1 MEVQFHPA
9 SPSGRVRSFVLDAR
23 GKRAVVVLAGLACAA
38 AVSLWVTV
46 PTFVLRSARREQSG
60 AILAESAGV
69 TRRWSELEARA
80 ASLRDRALDSGTLV
94 SRIAFLSGT
103 TPAAWPKSLNPETAV
118 LASQEPE
125 AIVRGLGRYL
135 AGLERGL
142 ALMKEREA
150 ADPALAAS
158 TPSILPLATDLVE
171 PSALFGPRVS
181 PWTGSEEFFTGLDLA
196 APAGSAVIAPA
207 AGTVVFAGRI
217 APSPGSRLWRFGNCV
232 VLSHGAAG
240 ATFFGH
246 LAKIEVRRGSH
257 VRRGERLGSV
267 GTTGW
272 AMSPTLHYEYWRRGA
287 EELAPTDPRFAI
299 LDRPLAGRDVSL
311 EKMLATSAPGPVE
324 PLPGLAR

>member
-9 SPSGRVRSFVLDAR
+9 SPSGRVRSFVLGAR
-23 GKRAVVVLAGLACAA
+23 EERVVVVLAGLACAVA
-38 AVSLWVTV
+38 LSLWVTV
-46 PTFVLRSARREQSG
+46 PAFVLRSARREQSG
-60 AILAESAGV
+60 AILAESARVG
-69 TRRWSELEARA
+69 RSRSELEARA
-80 ASLRDRALDSGTLV
+80 VSLRDRALDAGTLV
-94 SRIAFLSGT
+94 SRIAFLAGA
-103 TPAAWPKSLNPETAV
+103 TPARWPKSLNPETGV
-118 LASQEPE
+118 LGGKEPE
-125 AIVRGLGRYL
+125 AIVRGLARYL
-135 AGLERGL
+135 SGLERGL
-142 ALMKEREA
+142 SLIEEREA

-171 PSALFGPRVS
+171 PSALFGPRIS
-181 PWTGSEEFFTGLDLA
+181 PWTGAEEFFTGLDLA

-240 ATFFGH
+240 ATLFGH
-246 LAKIEVRRGSH
+246 LGKIEARRGSR

-272 AMSPTLHYEYWRRGA
+272 AMSPTLHYEYWKRGLDG
-287 EELAPTDPRFAI
+287 LAPTDPRFAI
-299 LDRPLAGRDVSL
+299 LDRRLAGRDLSL

-324 PLPGLAR
+324 PLPGLSR